1 MIFAASIR
9 RKPLYQPWNE
19 EAFRADHR
27 VYAMT
32 PAQRWMYR
40 TSLQAAFFCST
51 RPYLP
56 DDDAQLWMLAGCESR
71 KQWESNK
78 DVVRSMFTP
87 VELEGVRLLSQKR
100 LLADWNRLEEK
111 RQMLAENGRRGR
123 KAQLLSSNSPAN
135 VKQAPGNCPANGG
148 QEKLREVKGS
158 EVSKENLSSEA
169 VASDGEVSKSTS
181 RRDQSTEGFGDFWS
195 LYPRKE
201 AKQAALKAWRKVK
214 ADELPAI
221 LAALRV
227 ATHTEQWQK
236 DGGQF
241 VPLPAS
247 WLNGR
252 RWEDEVTVPKQAPG
266 SMPQRRG
273 ESLKG
278 EDARPYLEPLPPLPC
293 N

>member
-1 MIFAASIR
+1 MTAIDLTRFDFHALRFLKSEDVELMTAEEVGQFVLLMCNAWLGGKAASL
-9 RKPLYQPWNE
+9 PNN
-19 EAFRADHR
+19 
-27 VYAMT
+27 
-32 PAQRWMYR
+32 PA
-40 TSLQAAFFCST
+40 
-51 RPYLP
+51 
-56 DDDAQLWMLAGCESR
+56 
-71 KQWESNK
+71 
-78 DVVRSMFTP
+78 
-87 VELEGVRLLSQKR
+87 
-100 LLADWNRLEEK
+100 LLAKYARCE
-111 RQMLAENGRRGR
+111 R
-123 KAQLLSSNSPAN
+123 
-135 VKQAPGNCPANGG
+135 V
-148 QEKLREVKGS
+148 S
-158 EVSKENLSSEA
+158 EVVMREWKEGRDGRLYNETLSEEWGAAVSRSAHGMRGAAARWNKVQSTGNAHENAPAMPEHSPSNAGVDAPPLVKPTQSNPNQPNPIQSENTLSEA
-169 VASDGEVSKSTS
+169 IASDGRDSKSTS
-181 RRDQSTEGFGDFWS
+181 RKDQSTEGFDDFWS

-252 RWEDEVTVPKQAPG
+252 RWEDEVTVPKQAQG
-266 SMPQRRG
+266 SMPQRRS
-273 ESLKG
+273 ETLRG